1 MDIWEANSMDE
12 AYTLHPCVKNGQYTC
27 KGLDCG
33 AGNDRYKGV
42 CDKDGCDLN
51 PFRVNNRDF
60 LGKGSNFSVDTTQT
74 FKVVT

>member
-12 AYTLHPCVKNGQYTC
+12 AYTLHPCLKNGQYTC

-33 AGNDRYKGV
+33 DGDNRYGGV

-51 PFRVNNRDF
+51 PFRVNNRNF
-60 LGKGSNFSVDTTQT
+60 LGKGSNFSIDTTKP